1 MKMKTKIAITSIL
14 IFSLSFLNFQFNLF
28 KVVSSERF
36 NTFQAETDQFVL
48 DGYLNYALNDE
59 ELKLGNF
66 YRPSIDMFKEGDKYK
81 PREWFQNQFIGDGS
95 FWEYKS
101 QYGLQLKI
109 FNLLKGDLLIA
120 QLINTIF
127 LSLVFTIMF
136 LLLLNFHSYKF
147 SLIFIIAIIFNPWI
161 TPIAKNLFF
170 MVFSFFI
177 PFLIT
182 MYFAN
187 KSYYSNKKL
196 FIMLFILYISF
207 LFKALN
213 GYEYL
218 TTIVLTSMIPILIFY
233 LKNNFSFIKLFSHL
247 FLILMTSVI
256 SFSSAIMIHAN
267 SLNEEGSYDR
277 IYLNAMKRLSSTDP
291 ERIAYNTCLKSFSED
306 AETLDLSIKENKD
319 CYDKLYESLTVSRV
333 EVISKYLLARNL
345 IPFLGSFELVLDEV
359 QEKNLKLIYY
369 EEGVSSLQKGK
380 SIIKYYLNNI
390 SEFDIFQ
397 MLSVF
402 VNLILSPVVFLAL
415 LITFISRIVNLD
427 SKNLILGSFILLPPL
442 SWFILAKGH
451 SYITTYQ
458 LTFFIWY
465 IPTIAYIL
473 ASVLS
478 KEKII
483 T

>member
-1 MKMKTKIAITSIL
+1 
-14 IFSLSFLNFQFNLF
+14 
-28 KVVSSERF
+28 
-36 NTFQAETDQFVL
+36 
-48 DGYLNYALNDE
+48 
-59 ELKLGNF
+59 
-66 YRPSIDMFKEGDKYK
+66 
-81 PREWFQNQFIGDGS
+81 
-95 FWEYKS
+95 
-101 QYGLQLKI
+101 
-109 FNLLKGDLLIA
+109 
-120 QLINTIF
+120 
-127 LSLVFTIMF
+127 
-136 LLLLNFHSYKF
+136 
-147 SLIFIIAIIFNPWI
+147 
-161 TPIAKNLFF
+161 
-170 MVFSFFI
+170 
-177 PFLIT
+177 
-182 MYFAN
+182 
-187 KSYYSNKKL
+187 
-196 FIMLFILYISF
+196 
-207 LFKALN
+207 
-213 GYEYL
+213 
-218 TTIVLTSMIPILIFY
+218 
-233 LKNNFSFIKLFSHL
+233 
-247 FLILMTSVI
+247 MTSVI

-359 QEKNLKLIYY
+359 QEENLKLIYY

-402 VNLILSPVVFLAL
+402 VNLILSPVVFLVL

-451 SYITTYQ
+451 SYITAYQ